1 MQQLKMLFKQ
11 EYKLMSDG
19 TIILKFPKSDDTLKV
34 TKEMEEYY
42 LKMGYTHTSKVDNP
56 KVIKLNPKK
65 DKE

>member
-1 MQQLKMLFKQ
+1 
-11 EYKLMSDG
+11 MSEG
-19 TIILKFPKSDDTLKV
+19 TIVLKFPTSDDTLTV

-65 DKE
+65 KDKE

>member
-1 MQQLKMLFKQ
+1 
-11 EYKLMSDG
+11 MSEG
-19 TIILKFPKSDDTLKV
+19 TIVLKFPKSDDTIKV
-34 TKEMEEYY
+34 TKEMAEYY

>member
-1 MQQLKMLFKQ
+1 
-11 EYKLMSDG
+11 MSEG
-19 TIILKFPKSDDTLKV
+19 TIVLKFPKSDDTIKV